1 MLTNGLV
8 ALLLAST
15 PVTSIVGNS
24 IQPIPAPVDLKQFPL
39 VTYQQVSDTLGY
51 TLTGSEGLSTAR
63 FVFDCLAPLN
73 PGGYLVARNLALAV
87 KAALSAFSG
96 TLSEGTKVWF
106 IEIANF
112 TENFDNAS
120 FLSRSSVHALI
131 TYSDI

>member
-8 ALLLAST
+8 SLLLAST
-15 PVTSIVGNS
+15 PVTAIAGNS

-39 VTYQQVSDTLGY
+39 ITYQQVSDTPGY

-63 FVFDCLAPLN
+63 VVFDCMAPLN
-73 PGGYLVARNLALAV
+73 PGGYTTARNLALAV

-106 IEIANF
+106 IEIVNF
-112 TENFDNAS
+112 TESFDNAS
-120 FLSRSSVHALI
+120 FLSRSSVHAMV
-131 TYSDI
+131 TYTDI